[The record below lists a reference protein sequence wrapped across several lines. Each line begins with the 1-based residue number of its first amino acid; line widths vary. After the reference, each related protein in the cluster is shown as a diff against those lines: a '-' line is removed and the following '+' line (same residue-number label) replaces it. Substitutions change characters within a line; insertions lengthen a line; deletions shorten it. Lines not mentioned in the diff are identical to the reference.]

1 MKNARKW
8 VIGFASA
15 FSLSIVNPVAAIE
28 VDPSQAQ
35 IEAALDRGKRA
46 AARQQPPETWHARFG
61 GGDDPDPGGLLFRKR
76 RGLSVEVGFS
86 LDFA

>member
-8 VIGFASA
+8 VIGFTSA
-15 FSLSIVNPVAAIE
+15 FSLSIVNPAIE

-35 IEAALDRGKRA
+35 IQVALDRVKRA
-46 AARQQPPETWHARFG
+46 AARHQPPETWHVRFG
-61 GGDDPDPGGLLFRKR
+61 GGDDQDPRGLLLRKR
-76 RGLSVEVGFS
+76 GGLSVEVGFS